1 MSTNNNEAKNPIL
14 KNGSKVE
21 IVAGKLIQLS
31 FHLFKYAFQ
40 TSASVRAMLDTP
52 VAILTMT
59 LRNGIVLGLKTALEF
74 QVLLVLVWT
83 LMLIRVEC
91 TVTNPVH
98 PIDGGLS
105 VSGRANS
112 SDTTNTVVYKKIKYK
127 GFDGGK
133 EAAYVL

>member
-1 MSTNNNEAKNPIL
+1 M
-14 KNGSKVE
+14 
-21 IVAGKLIQLS
+21 
-31 FHLFKYAFQ
+31 
-40 TSASVRAMLDTP
+40 DTP

-112 SDTTNTVVYKKIKYK
+112 SDTTNTVVSKKI
-127 GFDGGK
+127 
-133 EAAYVL
+133 